1 MSRRMIIKHQNYIIK
16 HTKFL
21 DHLLRAIYWFMLIAE
36 INVKIMWQKYLLQI
50 KWVIIFVITFQQNII
65 LCSVEDQL

>member
-1 MSRRMIIKHQNYIIK
+1 
-16 HTKFL
+16 
-21 DHLLRAIYWFMLIAE
+21 MLIAE